1 MKNPFTQKST
11 SKANFYTTIVI
22 VAAILLAVNTLFS
35 FFSMRLDLTE
45 GGDFSVSTVTKR
57 ALKDLDDI
65 VNIKAYFTAEL
76 PGYLITVRQEVNDI
90 LKEYEN
96 YSGGKI
102 RIKFLDPNKS
112 QDTEQEAQ
120 RLGIPPLQF
129 NVVEKDKFQITNGYL
144 GIAVL
149 YGEKSEIIPIIEN
162 TSTLEYDLTTAIKK
176 ITQEKVPN
184 LGFWSGNG
192 TIDQETEMKTL
203 SRQLEKQYILRTVK
217 LDQDNGDSSSV
228 LSSVASVEE
237 EAPAAKEDDKD
248 NKASI
253 PDDIDTLIIAGA
265 SEEFSKDELLAIDE
279 FVKKGKGLLILQDGV
294 SIDEGLIANPNKTGI
309 EQLLADYGLRLNQ
322 DLIVDR
328 YNETASFSSGFIQ
341 FFVPYAYWPKIQ
353 KENFNRESGVV
364 NKLESLVLPWVS
376 SIEILENKLSEDI
389 EVQILA
395 ETSSLSQLVAE
406 NYNLDPQGTPNA
418 QADSKGKHVV
428 AVYLSSSSAE
438 ATEDK
443 GEDIKVNASSRIIV
457 VSDADFISEGF
468 IRRFPSNLVFAQNI
482 IDALTVDPDLINIR
496 SKRITERPLQE
507 LSDSARGAIKYLNI
521 FGIAVLFSMFG
532 IFRFVI
538 RRRESRMN
546 F

>member
-45 GGDFSVSTVTKR
+45 GGDFSVSPVTKR
-57 ALKDLDDI
+57 ALKNLDDI

-102 RIKFLDPNKS
+102 RIKFLDPNKD
-112 QDTEQEAQ
+112 QAIEQEAQ

-144 GIAVL
+144 GMAVL
-149 YGEKSEIIPIIEN
+149 YAEKSEIIPIIEN

-176 ITQEKVPN
+176 ITQEKVPT

-192 TIDQETEMKTL
+192 TIDQETEMETL

-217 LDQDNGDSSSV
+217 LDQDNDNSSS
-228 LSSVASVEE
+228 
-237 EAPAAKEDDKD
+237 EAPAGAKEDDKD
-248 NKASI
+248 NQASI

-265 SEEFSKDELLAIDE
+265 SKEFSQDELSAIDE
-279 FVKKGKGLLILQDGV
+279 FVKKGKGLLLLQDGV
-294 SIDEGLIANPNKTGI
+294 SIDEGLIADPNKTGI

-438 ATEDK
+438 AAEDN

-521 FGIAVLFSMFG
+521 FGIAVLFSVFG
-532 IFRFVI
+532 IARFVI